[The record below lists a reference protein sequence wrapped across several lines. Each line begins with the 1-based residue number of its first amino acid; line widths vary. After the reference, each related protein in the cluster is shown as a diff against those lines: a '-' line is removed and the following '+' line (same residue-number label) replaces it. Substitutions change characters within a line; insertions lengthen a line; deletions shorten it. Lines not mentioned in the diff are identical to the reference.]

1 MPLAGVPEIWR
12 EWVAQARRGDR
23 EAFGRLAEAHWDR
36 LVRLAR
42 SIVGELEAEDA
53 VQEGLIF
60 AWQRLGGLLEPE
72 RFTSWLTRIV
82 FRGCLRRARQVRV
95 RRSME
100 EVPEPAVSGNPGAAI
115 DVWRLLA
122 RLAPGQRAVLHL
134 TVVEGMTDTE
144 IGEALG
150 IAAGSVR
157 SHRRRA
163 RQSIERLMGGG
174 KS

>member
-1 MPLAGVPEIWR
+1 
-12 EWVAQARRGDR
+12 
-23 EAFGRLAEAHWDR
+23 
-36 LVRLAR
+36 
-42 SIVGELEAEDA
+42 
-53 VQEGLIF
+53 
-60 AWQRLGGLLEPE
+60 
-72 RFTSWLTRIV
+72 
-82 FRGCLRRARQVRV
+82 
-95 RRSME
+95 ME
-100 EVPEPAVSGNPGAAI
+100 EVPEPAVSGNPGAAV
-115 DVWRLLA
+115 DVWRLLE
-122 RLAPGQRAVLHL
+122 RLAPRQRAVLHL